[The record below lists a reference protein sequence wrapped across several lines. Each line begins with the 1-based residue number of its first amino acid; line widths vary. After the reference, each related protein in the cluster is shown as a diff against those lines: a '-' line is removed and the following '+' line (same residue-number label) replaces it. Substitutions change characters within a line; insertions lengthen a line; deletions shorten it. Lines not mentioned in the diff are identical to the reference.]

1 MKYNFD
7 FSDVRNLINEKFG
20 NINFVEEGHHYYIDD
35 EEYIPVSNVISEY
48 EPYVDWDE
56 KAEIYARKHGRLKD
70 DVQRDWKL
78 TNLKSTISG
87 TRTHEFGESYTW
99 FKAGYP
105 EKICEANKPQYVKE
119 YNTLVSTY
127 PKEDAI
133 KKFYDELDNNI
144 KPIGA
149 EFKLSSKYIEGARK
163 MCGTC
168 DILFW
173 DENLGGYVIGDWK
186 TNKSLVKEYSRN
198 YNITMKAP
206 FGNMIDEP
214 FSHYTL
220 QFNFYRRMLESICL
234 NIVDMRLI
242 WLKTDGDYNVY
253 SINKIDDNILDKVI
267 KKGEK

>member
-7 FSDVRNLINEKFG
+7 FDDVRNLINEKFG

-35 EEYIPVSNVISEY
+35 DEYIPVSNVISEY

-56 KAEIYARKHGRLKD
+56 KAGNYAKKYGKLKD
-70 DVQRDWKL
+70 DVQREWKL
-78 TNLKSTISG
+78 NNLKSTISG

-99 FKAGYP
+99 FKAGFP
-105 EKICEANKPQYVKE
+105 EKICEGNKPQYVKE
-119 YNTLVSTY
+119 YNTLISTY

-133 KKFYDELDNNI
+133 KKFYDELDNNV

-186 TNKSLVKEYSRN
+186 TNKSLIKEYARN
-198 YNITMKAP
+198 HYITMEAP
-206 FGNMIDEP
+206 FNNMIDEP

-220 QFNFYRRMLESICL
+220 QFNLYRRMLESIGL

-242 WLKTDGDYNVY
+242 WLKTDGNYEVY
-253 SINKIDDNILDKVI
+253 TINKIDDKKLDEVI
-267 KKGEK
+267 KKVEN